1 MESQYSTP
9 AMPGC
14 RCRLHLRPTY
24 PLHDDSAQRMADEDE
39 RPLRGAFDLRRHT
52 APLAVSILFFPR
64 PKMEHSRI
72 AGRARTPT
80 ARSASSCATSVC
92 ACCMIRSSEV
102 LPSNAVTLA
111 LYPHVRILACGSTLG
126 SMSASLSHETCEAE
140 DVQVLM
146 GSPLRPW
153 TATML
158 GGACER

>member
-1 MESQYSTP
+1 
-9 AMPGC
+9 
-14 RCRLHLRPTY
+14 
-24 PLHDDSAQRMADEDE
+24 
-39 RPLRGAFDLRRHT
+39 
-52 APLAVSILFFPR
+52 
-64 PKMEHSRI
+64 
-72 AGRARTPT
+72 
-80 ARSASSCATSVC
+80 
-92 ACCMIRSSEV
+92 MIRSAEV

-158 GGACER
+158 GGGGV